1 MTTTA
6 QQSSQSLVEVNRHT
20 VWSTVHWRKV
30 GDAAN
35 RQSLNCLNT
44 LKSLALPRGL
54 NPCFRRERARF
65 GALEVFRRSEP
76 LRRGADRG
84 FVLSHWPSSPDRTCD
99 APAGV
104 VECGHAVAI
113 GARRAGDAPGG
124 VIECRCTLRIG
135 AGLAGDAPDG
145 VAEGRGL
152 CRGGARQYQ
161 REGEREGDPGHLV
174 GSSLRVLRLVMIS
187 VRSEAGSM
195 AANSCGGGPSLVA
208 LVTLSHRSCR
218 TATSVWT

>member
-30 GDAAN
+30 GDASN

-84 FVLSHWPSSPDRTCD
+84 FVLSIGLHLLIEPVTRPLASWN
-99 APAGV
+99 V
-104 VECGHAVAI
+104 V
-113 GARRAGDAPGG
+113 
-124 VIECRCTLRIG
+124 
-135 AGLAGDAPDG
+135 
-145 VAEGRGL
+145 
-152 CRGGARQYQ
+152 
-161 REGEREGDPGHLV
+161 
-174 GSSLRVLRLVMIS
+174 
-187 VRSEAGSM
+187 
-195 AANSCGGGPSLVA
+195 
-208 LVTLSHRSCR
+208 
-218 TATSVWT
+218 